1 MFITYSSNKWIRRF
15 NHVRKSEELVKRNED
30 SQLSSENGMLI
41 ALAVI
46 IVLVIGPFVWKAIQG
61 GYDTILARFTKA
73 SSNADVNSWN
83 K

>member
-1 MFITYSSNKWIRRF
+1 MNKGDSIMLAKMKNWL
-15 NHVRKSEELVKRNED
+15 KNED

-61 GYDTILARFTKA
+61 GYDTIPLARFTKA

>member
-1 MFITYSSNKWIRRF
+1 MLGK
-15 NHVRKSEELVKRNED
+15 VKNWLKNED
-30 SQLSSENGMLI
+30 SQLSSENGMF

>member
-1 MFITYSSNKWIRRF
+1 
-15 NHVRKSEELVKRNED
+15 
-30 SQLSSENGMLI
+30 MLI

-73 SSNADVNSWN
+73 SSNADVNTWN

>member
-1 MFITYSSNKWIRRF
+1 MLAKMKNWLK
-15 NHVRKSEELVKRNED
+15 NED

-61 GYDTILARFTKA
+61 GYDTIPGTIHKSIKQCRRKFLE
-73 SSNADVNSWN
+73 
-83 K
+83 

>member
-1 MFITYSSNKWIRRF
+1 MLAKTKNWLK
-15 NHVRKSEELVKRNED
+15 NED

-46 IVLVIGPFVWKAIQG
+46 IVLVVGPPVWKAISG
-61 GYDTILARFTKA
+61 GYDTILARFGKA
-73 SSNADVNSWN
+73 SSNSDINSWN

>member
-1 MFITYSSNKWIRRF
+1 MFNARICKLI
-15 NHVRKSEELVKRNED
+15 ED
-30 SQLSSENGMLI
+30 IIKNGMLI

-73 SSNADVNSWN
+73 SGNADVNSWN

>member
-1 MFITYSSNKWIRRF
+1 MLTKM
-15 NHVRKSEELVKRNED
+15 KSWLKMKTHNYHP
-30 SQLSSENGMLI
+30 ENGMLI

-73 SSNADVNSWN
+73 SSNADVDSWN
-83 K
+83 KK

>member
-1 MFITYSSNKWIRRF
+1 MLAKM
-15 NHVRKSEELVKRNED
+15 KSWLKNED

-61 GYDTILARFTKA
+61 GYDTILARF
-73 SSNADVNSWN
+73 
-83 K
+83 

>member
-1 MFITYSSNKWIRRF
+1 MLAKTKNWLK
-15 NHVRKSEELVKRNED
+15 NED

-46 IVLVIGPFVWKAIQG
+46 IVLVVGPPVWKAISG
-61 GYDTILARFTKA
+61 GYDTILGRFGKA
-73 SSNADVNSWN
+73 SSNSDINSWN

>member
-1 MFITYSSNKWIRRF
+1 MDKGDSIMLGK
-15 NHVRKSEELVKRNED
+15 VKNWLKMRIH
-30 SQLSSENGMLI
+30 SCHQKNGMLI

>member
-1 MFITYSSNKWIRRF
+1 MLTKMKNWLK
-15 NHVRKSEELVKRNED
+15 NED

-61 GYDTILARFTKA
+61 GYDT
-73 SSNADVNSWN
+73 
-83 K
+83 

>member
-1 MFITYSSNKWIRRF
+1 
-15 NHVRKSEELVKRNED
+15 
-30 SQLSSENGMLI
+30 MLI

-61 GYDTILARFTKA
+61 GYAHDLARFTKA

>member
-1 MFITYSSNKWIRRF
+1 MFMRYIEQINEKGRVDHGGR
-15 NHVRKSEELVKRNED
+15 NVNLDNED

>member
-1 MFITYSSNKWIRRF
+1 
-15 NHVRKSEELVKRNED
+15 
-30 SQLSSENGMLI
+30 MLI

-73 SSNADVNSWN
+73 SSNADVDSWN
-83 K
+83 KNKF